1 MELIP
6 SEKAVL
12 TIIRALIQ
20 ESRSH
25 AHLVTA
31 LRSRWPVLHMQAYES
46 GYFGL
51 IEKRL
56 VVISPDKTQFSVTR
70 AGLAYL
76 GL

>member
-12 TIIRALIQ
+12 KIIRTLID
-20 ESRSH
+20 ESKSH
-25 AHLVTA
+25 AHLVAT
-31 LRSRWPVLHMQAYES
+31 LRSRWPVLHAQAYES
-46 GYFGL
+46 GYSGL

-56 VVISPDKTQFSVTR
+56 VLLSPDKSKFSVSSV
-70 AGLAYL
+70 GLAYL